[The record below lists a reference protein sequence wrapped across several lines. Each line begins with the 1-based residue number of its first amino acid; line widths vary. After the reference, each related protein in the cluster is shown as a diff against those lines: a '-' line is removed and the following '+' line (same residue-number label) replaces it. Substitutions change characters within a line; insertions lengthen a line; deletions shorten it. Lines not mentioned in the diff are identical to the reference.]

1 MSQTSSDSS
10 GNSDALELEAA
21 GYQQAMPRRFSL
33 WSLGALS
40 FTLTCTW
47 LGTGSSIGISLT
59 EASSAGTLWSLPI
72 AGVMTTIVSLGMAE
86 LASAYPVAGAQYY
99 WSFMV
104 ARDDYKPFASYLNG
118 WMSVIGWWLA
128 SSSVS
133 NFVSSMILDIVGA
146 WHPDWDQKRWHQ
158 YLIYVALIWIATSAN
173 IFMSRWIPLFNKMV
187 FVLSVLTLS
196 ATTITLFVV
205 TKNHASSK
213 FIFTDTTNRTGWS
226 SDGFAFMLAVG
237 NAVYAFLGSD
247 CGAHLCEEIPNP
259 ARNVP
264 KVMIYPL
271 LMGLFT
277 AFPFAA
283 SLMYAIS
290 DISAVLNTTTGLPL
304 FEIYFQG
311 TGSRS
316 GATVLMTLF
325 AFCFFANLVANATT
339 SSRTLWAVSR
349 DGALPYSHFWERVH
363 PKFEVP
369 VNALLLSATFITLY
383 GLIFLGSSTAFAAM
397 VSAAIIFLQTSC
409 VIPQAVLLYRG
420 RERVLPLRYFNLV
433 SRPTPTTS
441 IALYLLSLANMKLA
455 VLTTFVTAI
464 TAAKSPGYRFVGRVN
479 PATKE
484 LTWPSTGVA
493 FTFKGTEATININS
507 ITGTSSADLIID
519 GKDPI
524 VIANVNG
531 TSISVPKLPK
541 GTHTVEL
548 RKRSET
554 SFGTFIITGVST
566 DGKLLEAP
574 PPKRKIEIIGDS
586 ISVGYGLDGVI
597 PCVDTAAL
605 QNNGKTYG
613 AVAARALN
621 ADYSV
626 VAWSGKGLIRNYA
639 SSPPDTSPPMP
650 TIYTRYG
657 ANDKDNSFTFPKSW
671 VPDAVVI
678 NLGTNDF
685 SYLNVRN
692 PVNPADLT
700 KALVK
705 LVKSVQSHY
714 PKAQFFFVSSP
725 LLNDYYPTEAD
736 AQKSTHV
743 RVLKDTM
750 QQLSGKTHFV
760 DWPTQGAEAGCD
772 YHPNAATQAQ
782 GGQLLA
788 ASIKAALKW

>member
-1 MSQTSSDSS
+1 MSQIPSDSS

-133 NFVSSMILDIVGA
+133 NFVSSMILDIVSA
-146 WHPDWDQKRWHQ
+146 WHPDWNQERWHQ

-205 TKNHASSK
+205 TKNHASSE
-213 FIFTDTTNRTGWS
+213 FIFKDTTNRTGWS

-259 ARNVP
+259 AKNVP

-271 LMGLFT
+271 LMGLLT

-349 DGALPYSHFWERVH
+349 DGALPHSHFWERVH

-409 VIPQAVLLYRG
+409 IIPQAVLLYRG
-420 RERVLPLRYFNLV
+420 RERVLPLRYFNLGKYGALINGISV
-433 SRPTPTTS
+433 VWVVFLDILYCFPTT
-441 IALYLLSLANMKLA
+441 MP
-455 VLTTFVTAI
+455 VTAENM
-464 TAAKSPGYRFVGRVN
+464 SYVSVVFVGLVGFVIVLWFTTKKNTFTGPRIDLDMLNARRVAAVGPLEGTN
-479 PATKE
+479 PAE
-484 LTWPSTGVA
+484 YHPLRNS
-493 FTFKGTEATININS
+493 EA
-507 ITGTSSADLIID
+507 
-519 GKDPI
+519 
-524 VIANVNG
+524 
-531 TSISVPKLPK
+531 
-541 GTHTVEL
+541 
-548 RKRSET
+548 
-554 SFGTFIITGVST
+554 
-566 DGKLLEAP
+566 
-574 PPKRKIEIIGDS
+574 
-586 ISVGYGLDGVI
+586 
-597 PCVDTAAL
+597 
-605 QNNGKTYG
+605 
-613 AVAARALN
+613 
-621 ADYSV
+621 
-626 VAWSGKGLIRNYA
+626 
-639 SSPPDTSPPMP
+639 
-650 TIYTRYG
+650 
-657 ANDKDNSFTFPKSW
+657 
-671 VPDAVVI
+671 
-678 NLGTNDF
+678 
-685 SYLNVRN
+685 
-692 PVNPADLT
+692 
-700 KALVK
+700 
-705 LVKSVQSHY
+705 VKS
-714 PKAQFFFVSSP
+714 
-725 LLNDYYPTEAD
+725 D
-736 AQKSTHV
+736 
-743 RVLKDTM
+743 
-750 QQLSGKTHFV
+750 
-760 DWPTQGAEAGCD
+760 
-772 YHPNAATQAQ
+772 
-782 GGQLLA
+782 
-788 ASIKAALKW
+788 

>member
-1 MSQTSSDSS
+1 MSNLADTPSNASA
-10 GNSDALELEAA
+10 NSDALELEAA

-104 ARDDYKPFASYLNG
+104 AREDYKPFASYLNG

-146 WHPDWDQKRWHQ
+146 WYPDWDQKRWHQ
-158 YLIYVALIWIATSAN
+158 YLIYVALIWIATTAN
-173 IFMSRWIPLFNKMV
+173 ILWSRWIPLFNKMV
-187 FVLSVLTLS
+187 FILSVLTLS
-196 ATTITLFVV
+196 ATTIILFVV
-205 TKNHASSK
+205 TKNHASGK

-259 ARNVP
+259 AKNVP

-290 DISAVLNTTTGLPL
+290 DVEAVLTTTTGLPL

-316 GATVLMTLF
+316 GASVLMALF

-349 DGALPYSHFWERVH
+349 DGALPYSQFWERVH

-369 VNALLLSATFITLY
+369 VNALVLSASFITIY
-383 GLIFLGSSTAFAAM
+383 GLIFLGSSTAFSAM

-409 VIPQAVLLYRG
+409 IIPQAVLLYRG
-420 RERVLPLRYFNLV
+420 REKVLPLRYFSLGKYGAWINGISVAWVVYLDIQYCFPTVMPATPENMSYV
-433 SRPTPTTS
+433 S
-441 IALYLLSLANMKLA
+441 
-455 VLTTFVTAI
+455 VV
-464 TAAKSPGYRFVGRVN
+464 FVGLVGFVVVLWHT
-479 PATKE
+479 TK
-484 LTWPSTGVA
+484 
-493 FTFKGTEATININS
+493 KGTFTGPKIDLDLLNARRVAAVGPLE
-507 ITGTSSADLIID
+507 GTSPAEYH
-519 GKDPI
+519 
-524 VIANVNG
+524 A
-531 TSISVPKLPK
+531 
-541 GTHTVEL
+541 L
-548 RKRSET
+548 RSSET
-554 SFGTFIITGVST
+554 
-566 DGKLLEAP
+566 GKQ
-574 PPKRKIEIIGDS
+574 D
-586 ISVGYGLDGVI
+586 
-597 PCVDTAAL
+597 
-605 QNNGKTYG
+605 
-613 AVAARALN
+613 
-621 ADYSV
+621 
-626 VAWSGKGLIRNYA
+626 
-639 SSPPDTSPPMP
+639 
-650 TIYTRYG
+650 
-657 ANDKDNSFTFPKSW
+657 
-671 VPDAVVI
+671 
-678 NLGTNDF
+678 
-685 SYLNVRN
+685 
-692 PVNPADLT
+692 
-700 KALVK
+700 
-705 LVKSVQSHY
+705 
-714 PKAQFFFVSSP
+714 
-725 LLNDYYPTEAD
+725 
-736 AQKSTHV
+736 
-743 RVLKDTM
+743 
-750 QQLSGKTHFV
+750 
-760 DWPTQGAEAGCD
+760 
-772 YHPNAATQAQ
+772 
-782 GGQLLA
+782 
-788 ASIKAALKW
+788 